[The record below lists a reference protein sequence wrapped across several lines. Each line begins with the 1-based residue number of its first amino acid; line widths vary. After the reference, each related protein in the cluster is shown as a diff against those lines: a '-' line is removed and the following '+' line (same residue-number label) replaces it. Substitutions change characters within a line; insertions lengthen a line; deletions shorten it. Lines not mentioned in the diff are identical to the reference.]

1 MLNVL
6 NRERKEKK
14 VVRREETRF
23 VVLAFRLR
31 RHGNGPVTWARG

>member
-14 VVRREETRF
+14 AVKQEETGL
-23 VVLAFRLR
+23 VDVTACVSSALARQL
-31 RHGNGPVTWARG
+31 GS